1 MKMIGYLLLLI
12 TCTSCLSLEAVQQ
25 YAAEATEGTEQFNN
39 VDLTF
44 QALCQ
49 RKRQLRDLRQS
60 RVLRTYRDSCELHQQ
75 ADSAIIKMQRA
86 TQEYLTALYA
96 ISSGERVY
104 YSLSPLKDALT
115 GSQLF
120 EIEVSTADAYQQ
132 LLELLVTAS
141 TETYRRRQVQRLVT
155 QAHAPLTTLLEQL
168 AFVVDEAF
176 REAIQQQKSMLYL
189 NTRELADSA
198 QTFMERQTVLQRYI
212 DEAAYYEQQ
221 LQLLDTYVAVLKTIQ
236 EGHQQLYDQRA
247 RLHRRETVAGLAFY
261 LNELRALQRSF
272 EKDLPE

>member
-1 MKMIGYLLLLI
+1 MLLI